1 MSAFFIPHR
10 FAEDLNS
17 TQYAAVT
24 YLGGPL
30 LVTAGPGTGK
40 TRVLTYRVAWLL
52 DQGVPASSIV
62 MLTFSNSAAEEM
74 LSRASKLAGRSGRSA
89 KLFGGT
95 FHSVGCRF
103 LRQYGHHIGLPRF
116 TILDRDDAEGIITQ
130 LRHSSG
136 SAKGLPGKTEIMNL
150 ISAAANTLRSVEELG
165 ASPFISGIA
174 KDYAAY
180 KRQHALLD
188 FDDLLICWLGLLVES
203 DTAREKITTQF
214 QHVLVDEYQDTNP
227 VQEAILRLL
236 APHRNI
242 TAVGD
247 DAQSVYAFRGVDSGC
262 LRRFQD
268 DFSAAEVTL
277 RHNYRSLPPLIAF
290 SNAVISGKDLYSD
303 KLGGLLPLFQPVANE
318 ADEAAFVASRI
329 QLLLNDGVPA
339 SEIAVLFRSARHAD
353 RLDLELTRLGI
364 PFNRRGG
371 FSASKSAHVKDAL
384 AFFRILIDPK
394 DRLAWMRIFLMLD
407 KVGEVTA
414 AKLTDIV
421 LSSSEPLAAL
431 AAFEA
436 NSAWHDGLQILLSV
450 LRSIWGCNRPD
461 QIMPEVINYILP
473 FYARRH
479 PDDWHKRQFGLERL
493 ADFLASYTDIQYLVD
508 DLSCFSDDVPSGDRV
523 SLFTIHAA
531 KCREWEN
538 VFIIGLAQGLFPDS
552 RVSPAQMEEERRLF
566 YVAATRA
573 RKQLFLTWPRKIT
586 TADRRTVTAPIS
598 VFLQGKS
605 GLLRT
610 ETVPF

>member
-1 MSAFFIPHR
+1 MTACLPTLHR

-24 YLGGPL
+24 YSGGPL

-52 DQGVPASSIV
+52 DHGVSASEIL

-74 LSRASKLAGRSGRSA
+74 LTRAVKLAVRSA

-116 TILDRDDAEGIITQ
+116 SILDRDDAEGIIAQ

-136 SAKGLPGKTEIMNL
+136 SAKGLPGKAEILNF

-165 ASPFISGIA
+165 ASAFIFDIA

-188 FDDLLICWLGLLVES
+188 FDDLLTCWLGLLVES
-203 DTAREKITTQF
+203 ETAREKITAQF

-227 VQEAILRLL
+227 VQEPILRLL
-236 APHRNI
+236 APHGNI

-262 LRRFQD
+262 LRRFQE
-268 DFSAAEVTL
+268 DFAAAEVTL

-290 SNAVISGKDLYSD
+290 SNAVMPGKNLYSD
-303 KLGGLLPLFQPVANE
+303 KPGGLLPLFHPAADE
-318 ADEAAFVASRI
+318 SDEAAFVAARI
-329 QLLLNDGVPA
+329 QQLLADGVPA

-353 RLDLELTRLGI
+353 RLDLELTALGI
-364 PFNRRGG
+364 PFDRRGG
-371 FSASKSAHVKDAL
+371 FKASKSAHVKDAL

-394 DRLAWMRIFLMLD
+394 DRLAWTRIFLQLD
-407 KVGEVTA
+407 NVGEVTA
-414 AKLTDIV
+414 AALTETA
-421 LSSSEPLAAL
+421 LSADPLAAL
-431 AAFEA
+431 ASFETKPK
-436 NSAWHDGLQILLSV
+436 WHDGFNILLSL
-450 LRSIWGCNRPD
+450 LRSIWGGKKPD
-461 QIMPEVINYILP
+461 QVAADVINYILP

-479 PDDWHKRQFGLERL
+479 PDNFAKRQHGLDRL
-493 ADFLASYTDIQYLVD
+493 AEMLASHSDLQNLVD
-508 DLSCFSDDVPSGDRV
+508 DLACFSDDTPAGDRI
-523 SLFTIHAA
+523 SLFTMHAA
-531 KCREWEN
+531 KCREWKA
-538 VFIIGLAQGLFPDS
+538 VFIIGLAQGLFPDA

-566 YVAATRA
+566 YVASTRA
-573 RKQLFLTWPRKIT
+573 REQLSDL
-586 TADRRTVTAPIS
+586 APQDHHGRPPHCHRAPS

>member
-1 MSAFFIPHR
+1 MTACIPIPHR

-24 YLGGPL
+24 YSGGPL

-52 DQGVPASSIV
+52 DQFIPASSIL
-62 MLTFSNSAAEEM
+62 MLTFSNSAADEM
-74 LSRASKLAGRSGRSA
+74 LSRAAKLAGRSA

-103 LRQYGHHIGLPRF
+103 LHQYGHHIGLPRF
-116 TILDRDDAEGIITQ
+116 TILDRDDAEGIIAQ

-136 SAKGLPGKTEIMNL
+136 SAKGLPSKTEILNL

-165 ASPFISGIA
+165 ASSFMISIA
-174 KDYAAY
+174 KAYAAY
-180 KRQHALLD
+180 KRQHSLLD
-188 FDDLLICWLGLLVES
+188 FDDLLTCWLGLLLES
-203 DTAREKITTQF
+203 DYVREQIVSQF
-214 QHVLVDEYQDTNP
+214 QYVLVDEYQDTNP

-236 APHRNI
+236 VPHGNI

-247 DAQSVYAFRGVDSGC
+247 DAQSIYAFRGVDSGC
-262 LRRFQD
+262 LRRFRE
-268 DFSAAEVTL
+268 DFAAAEVTL
-277 RHNYRSLPPLIAF
+277 RHNYRSLSPLISF
-290 SNAVISGKDLYSD
+290 SNAVMPGKNLYSD
-303 KLGGLLPLFQPVANE
+303 KLGGLLPLFHPVADE
-318 ADEAAFVASRI
+318 ADESSFVAGQI
-329 QLLLNDGVPA
+329 QLLLAQGLPA

-353 RLDLELTRLGI
+353 RLDLELTALGI
-364 PFNRRGG
+364 PFDRRGG
-371 FSASKSAHVKDAL
+371 FKASKSAHVKDAL

-394 DRLAWMRIFLMLD
+394 DRLAWTRIFLQLD
-407 KVGEVTA
+407 NVGEVTA
-414 AKLTDIV
+414 AALTATALASAD
-421 LSSSEPLAAL
+421 PLAAL
-431 AAFEA
+431 AAFD
-436 NSAWHDGLQILLSV
+436 SKPSWCDGFGILLSL
-450 LRSIWGCNRPD
+450 LRSIWFSNRPD
-461 QIMPEVINYILP
+461 HVAADVINYILP

-479 PDDWHKRQFGLERL
+479 PDDFSKRQHGFDRL
-493 ADFLASYTDIQYLVD
+493 AEMLASYYDMQHLVD
-508 DLSCFSDDVPSGDRV
+508 DLACFSDDTPAGDRI
-523 SLFTIHAA
+523 SLYTIHAA
-531 KCREWEN
+531 KCREWGA
-538 VFIIGLAQGLFPDS
+538 VFIIGLAQGLFPDA

-573 RKQLFLTWPRKIT
+573 REQLFLTWPRKIT
-586 TADRRTVTAPIS
+586 TADRRTVTAPLS